1 MDKILVVDDEPDTAN
16 LAKMI
21 LEDAG
26 YQVTCASE
34 GAEALKKIESSC
46 PDLILMDLV
55 MPGMSGLEV
64 CKILK
69 GQSWTRPTPVIIFTV
84 LDRPIDR
91 KLTSNAGANA
101 HLIKPFTKEA
111 LLSEVEVLLKEAKE
125 SKFSD
130 QLGITHDELNG
141 RKILLE
147 FDPRTDYDRI
157 VRDYALECKFHNELV
172 IVFSRRE
179 SAIQQAVEGE
189 EGIRCTE
196 LDSTMKFSPLLAED
210 DGRPLSFIV
219 DSLSD
224 LAVSRS
230 EDEAYRFAQN
240 SLNVLATPRVSAI
253 YLVNPQAHN
262 EKAIASLRGLYSNQL
277 TYANHTLSSV
287 RFAAK
292 LKNPSPHNKGD
303 TIPIPS

>member
-34 GAEALKKIESSC
+34 GAEALKMIESSC
-46 PDLILMDLV
+46 PDLVLMDLV
-55 MPGMSGLEV
+55 MPGMSGLQV

-69 GQSWTRPTPVIIFTV
+69 DQSWTRPTPVIIFTV
-84 LDRPIDR
+84 LDRPSDR
-91 KLTSNAGANA
+91 TLTSNARANA
-101 HLIKPFTKEA
+101 HLVKPFTREA
-111 LLSEVEVLLKEAKE
+111 LLSEVEVLLKNAKQ

-130 QLGITHDELNG
+130 QLNITHDALIG

-157 VRDYALECKFHNELV
+157 VRDYALECKSHNELV
-172 IVFSRRE
+172 FVLSRKE
-179 SAIQQAVEGE
+179 SAIQQGLEGE
-189 EGIRCTE
+189 EGIRFTE
-196 LDSTMKFSPLLAED
+196 FDSTMKFSPLLAEND
-210 DGRPLSFIV
+210 EKPLSFVV

-224 LAVSRS
+224 LALSRS
-230 EDEAYRFAQN
+230 ENEAYRFAQN
-240 SLNVLATPRVSAI
+240 SLNALATPRVSAI

-262 EKAIASLRGLYSNQL
+262 EKALASLRGLYSNQL
-277 TYANHTLSSV
+277 TYKNHTLTSV

-292 LKNPSPHNKGD
+292 LKNPR
-303 TIPIPS
+303 PSI